1 MYNFI
6 INPHARSGL
15 GHSVWK
21 ELQPILEK
29 RNIIYKAY
37 FTKYQNH
44 ATELTKKITSDGNAH
59 TLIGLGGD
67 GTINEIINGVADF
80 DKIILGYIP
89 IGSSNDF
96 ARSMNIPSDP
106 KEALECILASHDTH
120 ALNIGILNYQNRQK
134 HFAVSA
140 GIGFDAAICHEAMV
154 SKLKI
159 SLNRL
164 HLGKFTY
171 AGIAL
176 HRLFLTTPQKMTVTL
191 DHHKEITFSSAYFA
205 AVMNHKYE
213 GGGVKFCPDALPDDN
228 QLDVIVVS
236 DVSKLK
242 ILALL
247 PTAFSGRHTHFNG
260 VHIYRCR
267 HVHICVEHALPVH
280 TDGEPVFLQRSI
292 SASCDAK
299 MLQLIVPERR

>member
-15 GHSVWK
+15 GHSVWE

-29 RNIIYKAY
+29 RNILYKAY
-37 FTKYQNH
+37 FTKYQKH
-44 ATELTKKITSDGNAH
+44 ATELTKEITSDRNTH
-59 TLIGLGGD
+59 TLVVLGGD
-67 GTINEIINGVADF
+67 GTVNEVINGITDF
-80 DKIILGYIP
+80 DKAILGYIP

-96 ARSMNIPSDP
+96 ARSLNIPPNP
-106 KEALECILASHDTH
+106 KEALDLILSPHGMH
-120 ALNIGILNYQNRQK
+120 ALNIGILHYQNRK
-134 HFAVSA
+134 KRFAVSA

-159 SLNRL
+159 TLNKF

-171 AGIAL
+171 AGISL

-191 DHHKEITFSSAYFA
+191 DHKKELLFPSAYFA

-213 GGGVKFCPDALPDDN
+213 GGGVKFCPDALPDDHM
-228 QLDVIVVS
+228 LDVIVVS
-236 DVSKLK
+236 DISKLK
-242 ILALL
+242 ILTLL
-247 PTAFSGRHTHFNG
+247 PTAFVGWHTHFNG

-267 HVHICVEHALPVH
+267 HVHICTEHALPVH
-280 TDGEPVFLQRSI
+280 TDGEPVFLQRNI
-292 SASCDAK
+292 SASCDTK
-299 MLQLIVPERR
+299 MLQVIEPQRR